1 MGDLGEFA
9 FANCR
14 EVRYNQESA
23 VVKKIYRLQHLMISF
38 ISFQSTE

>member
-1 MGDLGEFA
+1 MRDLGEFA

-23 VVKKIYRLQHLMISF
+23 VVKKYIVYNTS
-38 ISFQSTE
+38 